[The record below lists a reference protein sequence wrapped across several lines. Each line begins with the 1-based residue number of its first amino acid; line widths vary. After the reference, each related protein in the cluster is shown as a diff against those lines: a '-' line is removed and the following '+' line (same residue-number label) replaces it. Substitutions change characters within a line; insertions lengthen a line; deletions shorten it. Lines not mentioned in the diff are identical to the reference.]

1 MATEVV
7 GLFGIPTLLLCV
19 ATYIGVPALTQ
30 TTDCQWLFPGLFVE
44 VIVFLPLLSL
54 FCVLLA

>member
-1 MATEVV
+1 MAKILMQPMGLRVV
-7 GLFGIPTLLLCV
+7 GLFGIPTLLCV

-44 VIVFLPLLSL
+44 
-54 FCVLLA
+54 A